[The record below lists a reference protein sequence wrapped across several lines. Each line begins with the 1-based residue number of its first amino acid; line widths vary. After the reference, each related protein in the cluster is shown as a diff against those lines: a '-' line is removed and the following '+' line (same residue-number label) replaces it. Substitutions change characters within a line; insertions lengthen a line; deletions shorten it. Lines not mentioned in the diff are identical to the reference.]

1 MRAAGSASA
10 ASSAWQSREA
20 SLRALEEQLGLAGP
34 AQSEPLPVV
43 SSPGAP
49 PAAVARPRTPGAP
62 APERA
67 RTPPAAGRG
76 GGDAA
81 PPAAAAGRARARDAE
96 PRPGEPP
103 PRLARPLSGGGG
115 GGARPERGGSQGA
128 GPAPG
133 LGERRGSHGQRLA
146 ALARSVRAGLE
157 NGGSDKLASLG
168 PEELAKLTAL
178 LESMEREQ
186 AGATGDRCGPQACPC
201 CCLRSKAQNQRACHW
216 PESALQCGKPGRSR
230 GGRRGLRGLVRRCA
244 RGAGMPAQVAAVRA
258 LSGSDGVGRA
268 RRSGQRARHAEQPA
282 AQPRRPPGRSTT
294 PPGP

>member
-1 MRAAGSASA
+1 VRAAGSASA

-34 AQSEPLPVV
+34 AHSEPLPMV

-115 GGARPERGGSQGA
+115 GGARPERGGGQGA

-186 AGATGDRCGPQACPC
+186 AGATGDRCGPQGLPLLLSAEQG
-201 CCLRSKAQNQRACHW
+201 SK
-216 PESALQCGKPGRSR
+216 P
-230 GGRRGLRGLVRRCA
+230 
-244 RGAGMPAQVAAVRA
+244 AGMPLACKRCAEWQARAESGWAPQTARSGAAVRA
-258 LSGSDGVGRA
+258 RCGHACTGRC
-268 RRSGQRARHAEQPA
+268 RAGAVRQ
-282 AQPRRPPGRSTT
+282 
-294 PPGP
+294 